1 MRKIL
6 SILLLAFVGI
16 LSLCCFAACGED
28 GGGTHTGGGTNYVP
42 NENSHLLKEGETVCE
57 HCGEQLFE
65 GKLVFAL
72 SDDQTY
78 YKVTDLDD
86 ASGDVIVPDYYCIR
100 KPADYPRVFLY
111 NKRLK
116 AIFIAF
122 RRFICVSI
130 LRKMRAPCLQ
140 FVKTVV

>member
-16 LSLCCFAACGED
+16 LSLCCFVACGED
-28 GGGTHTGGGTNYVP
+28 GGGTDYVP
-42 NENSHLLKEGETVCE
+42 NENLHLLKEGETVCE
-57 HCGEQLFE
+57 HCGEHLFE

-116 AIFIAF
+116 AAKTAF
-122 RRFICVSI
+122 SRFICVSI
-130 LRKMRAPCLQ
+130 L
-140 FVKTVV
+140 

>member
-28 GGGTHTGGGTNYVP
+28 GRGTHTGGGDNGGGTDYVP

-111 NKRLK
+111 NKRRK

-130 LRKMRAPCLQ
+130 L
-140 FVKTVV
+140 

>member
-1 MRKIL
+1 MKKFSI
-6 SILLLAFVGI
+6 ILLLAFTGI
-16 LSLCCFAACGED
+16 LSLSCLAACGDDADGTHTD
-28 GGGTHTGGGTNYVP
+28 GGGTGYVP

-86 ASGDVIVPDYYCIR
+86 ASGDVIVPDYYCISGGKR
-100 KPADYPRVFLY
+100 FLSHSAA
-111 NKRLK
+111 LF
-116 AIFIAF
+116 A
-122 RRFICVSI
+122 
-130 LRKMRAPCLQ
+130 
-140 FVKTVV
+140 

>member
-28 GGGTHTGGGTNYVP
+28 GRGTHTGGGDNGGGTDYVP

-86 ASGDVIVPDYYCIR
+86 ASGDVIVPDYYCISGGKR
-100 KPADYPRVFLY
+100 FLSHSAA
-111 NKRLK
+111 LF
-116 AIFIAF
+116 A
-122 RRFICVSI
+122 
-130 LRKMRAPCLQ
+130 
-140 FVKTVV
+140 